1 MENTIRYAGFV
12 KRIFTTSSS
21 NIRKSMLES
30 SNENIIKAIC
40 DILLN
45 VYYKN
50 LTISKISLK
59 NMKKGKRALLQ
70 IINKKTTMTK
80 RKQLLV
86 DNSEHFVGIKEVF
99 K

>member
-21 NIRKSMLES
+21 NIRKSMLQS

-50 LTISKISLK
+50 LTISKKSLK

>member
-50 LTISKISLK
+50 LTISKKSLK